1 MALPAQPPSLLA
13 TTPGPPAMSQAELP
27 SRGTLV
33 SRLSPYALVV
43 LEGCAARTSTA
54 SGATPL
60 WLPEAARAFNLPVT
74 SGCSSLHLA
83 LFDEVLREEAVKEED
98 VRAEVVA
105 RAREGQEGAGKGPE
119 VVLEAVRGVEVEA
132 GMEVEVAAA
141 AAAAAVAEAAAAV
154 EAEAVQVQERPKPPP
169 SERRG
174 EAHGAGHGAG
184 HASMSACL
192 SALSEA
198 KGMAKDLAKEVKGRA
213 KEGLKGVDRP
223 LSAVAI
229 EAKKGLSRAVGTLAR
244 PAKSLGKKVKEGARD
259 RPLARLVLE
268 LRLLRHGLA
277 YP

>member
-1 MALPAQPPSLLA
+1 
-13 TTPGPPAMSQAELP
+13 MSQAELP

-83 LFDEVLREEAVKEED
+83 LFDEVVREEAVKEED
-98 VRAEVVA
+98 VRGEVVA

-141 AAAAAVAEAAAAV
+141 AAAAAAAVAEATV
-154 EAEAVQVQERPKPPP
+154 EAEAEAEVQGEAEVEAVQVQERTKPPP
-169 SERRG
+169 SERRSEG
-174 EAHGAGHGAG
+174 HGAGHSAG

-198 KGMAKDLAKEVKGRA
+198 KGMAKDLAKEAKGRA
-213 KEGLKGVDRP
+213 KEGLKGVDSP
-223 LSAVAI
+223 
-229 EAKKGLSRAVGTLAR
+229 
-244 PAKSLGKKVKEGARD
+244 
-259 RPLARLVLE
+259 
-268 LRLLRHGLA
+268 
-277 YP
+277 